1 MVKLNSL
8 SNRFRIVFRRSPI
21 LLKCAVLI
29 TIVLS
34 IGALTILRIGITQT
48 QDQTNAL
55 RVQAAQLEQENEKLD
70 KLYRERETVEGTKAI
85 AHEFLGLV
93 EKDAVIYDV
102 VTNQK

>member
-48 QDQTNAL
+48 REQTYAL
-55 RVQAAQLEQENEKLD
+55 RVQAAHLEQENEKLD
-70 KLYRERETVEGTKAI
+70 ALYTERDSVEGTKAI
-85 AHEFLGLV
+85 AREYLDLV
-93 EKDAVIYDV
+93 DKDAVIYDI
-102 VTNQK
+102 VTNQN

>member
-48 QDQTNAL
+48 QEQTNAL
-55 RVQAAQLEQENEKLD
+55 RVQAAHLEQENEKLD
-70 KLYRERETVEGTKAI
+70 ALYTERDSVEGTKAI
-85 AHEFLGLV
+85 AREYLDLV
-93 EKDAVIYDV
+93 DQDAIIYDV
-102 VTNQK
+102 VTNQN